1 MILYVFL
8 SCIFWIIN
16 FFWRLPTLFDTDRVH
31 YFILFHGFLV
41 GEVSCLLMGSREAE
55 ATSPCPCYKVVT
67 ALPGA
72 PYKSH
77 PQELLEISPSILF
90 YLLPWILEW
99 IINVTSITKEYV
111 PCLMSPWCTS
121 SCPFPFLFTA
131 RLMNGWV
138 FCLNLLLC
146 LELPRSNRIA
156 PQIMDPTLIVLARD
170 SLIAGALDL
179 SGTYFLIPGP
189 PL

>member
-8 SCIFWIIN
+8 SSIFWIIN
-16 FFWRLPTLFDTDRVH
+16 FFWRLPTLIDTDRVH
-31 YFILFHGFLV
+31 YFILCHGFLV
-41 GEVSCLLMGSREAE
+41 GGVSCLLMGSREAE

-77 PQELLEISPSILF
+77 PQELGSSWDQPQYF
-90 YLLPWILEW
+90 FLPAPVDTEW

-131 RLMNGWV
+131 RPMNGWV
-138 FCLNLLLC
+138 FCLNLLLR
-146 LELPRSNRIA
+146 LELPRSIE
-156 PQIMDPTLIVLARD
+156 LHH
-170 SLIAGALDL
+170 
-179 SGTYFLIPGP
+179 
-189 PL
+189 